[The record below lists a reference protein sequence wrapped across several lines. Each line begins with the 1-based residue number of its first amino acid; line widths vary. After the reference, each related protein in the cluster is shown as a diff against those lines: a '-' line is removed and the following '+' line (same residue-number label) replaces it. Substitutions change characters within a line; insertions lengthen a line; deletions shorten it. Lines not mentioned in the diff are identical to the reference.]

1 MRARIPV
8 PDDFY
13 CRLAKGEESLRCL
26 GKRFGVSDRTIRR
39 WWDDKAEAGG
49 MAEIT
54 RDFAVPFCFDTL
66 ITLPLRTGKQVRV
79 INVGDNDAD
88 VGIEEVLNAL
98 RVPLNALWKNCNQVP
113 VARMHAGLDNLP

>member
-1 MRARIPV
+1 MLVRIPV

-13 CRLAKGEESLRCL
+13 CHLAKGEESLRHL
-26 GKRFGVSDRTIRR
+26 GKRFSVSDRTIRR
-39 WWDDKAEAGG
+39 WRDDKAEAGG

-54 RDFAVPFCFDTL
+54 RDFAARFGFDAS

-98 RVPLNALWKNCNQVP
+98 RVPLNALRKI
-113 VARMHAGLDNLP
+113 